1 MTREVRNQIFFKPN
15 MINYGGIIADL
26 QPHIFKVNDEDVSPQ
41 MSNLRLNKFLL
52 EHNLEIN
59 NLGEFVTS
67 TGQILGIVLE
77 YK

>member
-26 QPHIFKVNDEDVSPQ
+26 QPFIFKVNDEDVSPQ
-41 MSNLRLNKFLL
+41 MNNLRLNKFLL

-59 NLGEFVTS
+59 NLGELVTS